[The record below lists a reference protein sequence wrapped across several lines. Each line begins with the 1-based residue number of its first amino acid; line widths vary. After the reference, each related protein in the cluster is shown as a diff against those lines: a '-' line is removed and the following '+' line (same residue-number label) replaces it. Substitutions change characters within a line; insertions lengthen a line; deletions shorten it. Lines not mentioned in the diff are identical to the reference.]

1 MSPDVVLGIA
11 ALTWF
16 GIHPL
21 VAGSKLRA
29 VLVQKLGDR
38 GYQSAFSLLSIASL
52 TFLIWAYRKA
62 PCDPLW
68 ITPRPLYFL
77 PLVAVPLA
85 FVFLVG
91 AFTVPNPMAVAGE
104 KALAGDDPAR
114 GMQRVTRHPFL
125 WAVILWSGS
134 HLIVNGNVPALLFFG
149 SLFLTA
155 AIGTRDIDQ
164 KRLRSDPEGFRRY
177 ATLTSNLPFLAIAS
191 GKNRLKLRE
200 LVVPI
205 VVGLILAA
213 ALLHFH
219 QSWFGLSAL
228 RALDFAR

>member
-21 VAGSKLRA
+21 IAGSPLRA
-29 VLVQKLGDR
+29 LLVRKLGER
-38 GYQSAFSLLSIASL
+38 GYQGFFSLLSIASL
-52 TFLIWAYRKA
+52 TFLIYAYQKA

-68 ITPRPLYFL
+68 VTPRPLYFL
-77 PLVAVPLA
+77 PLVAVPIA
-85 FVFLVG
+85 FVFLAG

-104 KALAGDDPAR
+104 KALSHDDPAR
-114 GMQRVTRHPFL
+114 GMQRITRHPFL
-125 WAVILWSGS
+125 WAVMLWSGS
-134 HLIVNGNVPALLFFG
+134 HLLVNGNVPALLLFG

-164 KRLRSDPEGFRRY
+164 KRWRSDPEAFRRY

-191 GKNRLKLRE
+191 GRNKLVLRE
-200 LVVPI
+200 LVVPL
-205 VVGLILAA
+205 VVGLILAS

-219 QSWFGLSAL
+219 RSWFGLSAL
-228 RALDFAR
+228 RALR

>member
-1 MSPDVVLGIA
+1 MSPDVVLAIA

-16 GIHPL
+16 GIHP
-21 VAGSKLRA
+21 VIAGSKFRS

-38 GYQSAFSLLSIASL
+38 AYQSSFSLLSIASL
-52 TFLIWAYRKA
+52 AFLIWAYRRA

-68 ITPRPLYFL
+68 LTPEPLYFL
-77 PLVAVPLA
+77 PLLSMPLA

-91 AFTVPNPMAVAGE
+91 AFTVPNPMAGP
-104 KALAGDDPAR
+104 GDRAFADDRPAR

-149 SLFLTA
+149 SFLLTA
-155 AIGTRDIDQ
+155 AVGTRDIDR
-164 KRLRSDPEGFRRY
+164 KRLRADPEGFRRY
-177 ATLTSNLPFLAIAS
+177 ATLTSNFPFLAIAS
-191 GKNRLKLRE
+191 GRNQLNLRE

-205 VVGLILAA
+205 AVGLILTA

-228 RALDFAR
+228 RALR